1 MSSRGGRGGGKGGPL
16 PRDVL
21 VSKKMSWLLRHGA
34 EKEGLELRPGGWVGV
49 GDAVSVGFDLEFDMS
64 CALNTR
70 ALKSLKVTFP
80 ELRQIV
86 KENNKQ
92 RFSMIPVSGLSST
105 QNPSEALAAAASQA
119 DQAAAKASTPAPS
132 PDPPTEPAKG
142 TNPEQE
148 HPSST
153 PPTPIAEEAQPST
166 DPHDYL
172 IRANQG
178 HSLPLD
184 AASLLTP
191 ITPSTLSVARDAG
204 TDICAIHGTTHAAWV
219 EILASGGLRPMGRNQ
234 MHFAAGLPKGFVQHR
249 DSTSDSAPPH
259 QDPVIS
265 GMRASSTVLIHVDLP
280 AALDAGI
287 RFWRSDNGVL
297 LSSGVEEA
305 DADVEAGMPA
315 GVVPLRFF
323 KRVEDR

>member
-1 MSSRGGRGGGKGGPL
+1 
-16 PRDVL
+16 
-21 VSKKMSWLLRHGA
+21 
-34 EKEGLELRPGGWVGV
+34 
-49 GDAVSVGFDLEFDMS
+49 
-64 CALNTR
+64 LNTR

-105 QNPSEALAAAASQA
+105 RNPSEALAAAASQA

>member
-49 GDAVSVGFDLEFDMS
+49 GDA
-64 CALNTR
+64 LNTR

-92 RFSMIPVSGLSST
+92 RFSMIP
-105 QNPSEALAAAASQA
+105 
-119 DQAAAKASTPAPS
+119 
-132 PDPPTEPAKG
+132 PAKG

-219 EILASGGLRPMGRNQ
+219 EILASGGLRPMGRNHV
-234 MHFAAGLPKGFVQHR
+234 HFAAGLPKGFVQHR

-265 GMRASSTVLIHVDLP
+265 GMRASSTVLVHVDLP

-305 DADVEAGMPA
+305 DADDEAGMPA

-323 KRVEDR
+323 KRVEDRAAAGEESAVLMAEGKLLREPPASWKGKAGGGIG